1 MILSLLKNLRHG
13 RLSHYQKFWVFW
25 GSIYRKIILLF
36 NYQRPCKKKYLIF
49 GPFNFHPIFFFSDY
63 ENWGSDH
70 NSFYNKMIQ
79 MSINKSCVIDIG
91 AHIGL
96 TLIPI
101 SRVSSGQTHIHCF
114 EPSDTNFKFLN
125 YHIKKNSLKN
135 IILNRCL
142 VGASENDNVIF
153 YEKKNHS
160 GLNSIAKLDH
170 KGKFFKVKKTQ
181 INLDIY
187 CRRKG
192 ISPDIIK
199 IDAEGSEIEI
209 LKGAKTIIIKYKPI
223 IFLSLHPYHIKKIGN
238 DIHDL
243 SSILSEIKYDII
255 DKNNNI
261 PKSFKLDEYLLIPKY
276 DKSIKKFVRNY
287 F

>member
-1 MILSLLKNLRHG
+1 MILNLLKNLRHG
-13 RLSHYQKFWVFW
+13 RLSRYQKFWVFW
-25 GSIYRKIILLF
+25 GSIYRKIILIL
-36 NYQRPCKKKYLIF
+36 NYQRPCKKKISNF

-63 ENWGSDH
+63 DLSNLDDNTTTYKKTQEVATTDLIKCYH
-70 NSFYNKMIQ
+70 NLK
-79 MSINKSCVIDIG
+79 
-91 AHIGL
+91 
-96 TLIPI
+96 
-101 SRVSSGQTHIHCF
+101 
-114 EPSDTNFKFLN
+114 NFKFLK

-187 CRRKG
+187 CKRKG
-192 ISPDIIK
+192 ISLDIIK
-199 IDAEGSEIEI
+199 IDAEGSEIQI
-209 LKGAKTIIIKYKPI
+209 FKGAKTIIIKYKPI

-255 DKNNNI
+255 DNNI

-276 DKSIKKFVRNY
+276 DKSIKKIVRNY